1 MIIGMKMDIAIRIDT
16 WKNKFKYF
24 IKRGFCCPL
33 FVWEIKNRFIL
44 EINVNLKTNSWDFD
58 TI

>member
-1 MIIGMKMDIAIRIDT
+1 MIIDMKMDIAIRIDT

-33 FVWEIKNRFIL
+33 FV
-44 EINVNLKTNSWDFD
+44 
-58 TI
+58 